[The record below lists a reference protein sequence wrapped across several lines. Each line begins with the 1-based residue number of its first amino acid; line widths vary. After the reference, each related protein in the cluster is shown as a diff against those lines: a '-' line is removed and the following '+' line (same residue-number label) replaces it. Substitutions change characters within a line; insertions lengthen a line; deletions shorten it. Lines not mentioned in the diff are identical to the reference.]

1 MLGEVPLLL
10 LRRLALLVLVLV
22 LRFLLPSSPS
32 TSLDF
37 DAKEDDSARKA
48 ESGRN
53 FSMVHDTSANRAIK
67 ADGIG
72 MSAST
77 EDEESKGTPS
87 LVFSSS
93 VPKCQGVRKCAR
105 MR

>member
-37 DAKEDDSARKA
+37 DAKEGDSARKA

-87 LVFSSS
+87 LEFSSS
-93 VPKCQGVRKCAR
+93 VPKC
-105 MR
+105 